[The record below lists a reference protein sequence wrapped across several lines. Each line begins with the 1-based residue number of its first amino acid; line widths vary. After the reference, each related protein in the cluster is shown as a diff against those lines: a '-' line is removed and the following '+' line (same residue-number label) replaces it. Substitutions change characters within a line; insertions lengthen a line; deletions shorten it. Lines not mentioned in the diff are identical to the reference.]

1 MKTAADDLKSD
12 IMKFK
17 KEGKALDSDT
27 KKVVR
32 DSLKGLKDNM
42 SKLGLA

>member
-17 KEGKALDSDT
+17 KERKDLDADT
-27 KKVVR
+27 KNALR
-32 DSLKGLKDNM
+32 ESLKGLKDNM
-42 SKLGLA
+42 QRMDAA